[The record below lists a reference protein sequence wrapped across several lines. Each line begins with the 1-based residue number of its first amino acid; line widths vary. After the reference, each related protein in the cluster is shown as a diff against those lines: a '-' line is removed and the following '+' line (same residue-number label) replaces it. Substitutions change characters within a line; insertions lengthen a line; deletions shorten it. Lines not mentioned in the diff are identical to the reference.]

1 MTTTTAPTRPRVERM
16 RTKLLIMFKSFGIN
30 REARLEL
37 ARQIVWRDDVTSF
50 NDLSEDELGRVLDA
64 MTGATLVAH
73 LCLERR
79 AGRPPCPTCGR
90 R

>member
-1 MTTTTAPTRPRVERM
+1 M
-16 RTKLLIMFKSFGIN
+16 RIRLLIMCKAFGIT
-30 REARLEL
+30 RDERIEL
-37 ARQIVWRDDVTSF
+37 ARHILARDEHLLTSF
-50 NDLSEDELGRVLDA
+50 NDLDDHDLERMLDA

-79 AGRPPCPTCGR
+79 AGRPQCPSCGR